1 MGHISHIRATDK
13 WDELKGTFSV
23 ATEIRGELG
32 EAIGIIL
39 AVLEP

>member
-1 MGHISHIRATDK
+1 MRRISCIRAPDK
-13 WDELKGTFSV
+13 CDELKGTFSV